1 MGLIRNKNFK
11 AFDRKT
17 CSSILCSRISD
28 YVTYAFFRYLFI
40 HVINSI
46 LNLYKFV
53 EYKYASSRLKFEF
66 SRLIVPFLSF
76 FLLDFYDI
84 ANLPLSLRTFRNDND
99 L

>member
-1 MGLIRNKNFK
+1 MCMGLIRNKNFK

-17 CSSILCSRISD
+17 SSIFCSGISD

-53 EYKYASSRLKFEF
+53 EYKYASSRLKFE
-66 SRLIVPFLSF
+66 VNFL
-76 FLLDFYDI
+76 D
-84 ANLPLSLRTFRNDND
+84 
-99 L
+99 